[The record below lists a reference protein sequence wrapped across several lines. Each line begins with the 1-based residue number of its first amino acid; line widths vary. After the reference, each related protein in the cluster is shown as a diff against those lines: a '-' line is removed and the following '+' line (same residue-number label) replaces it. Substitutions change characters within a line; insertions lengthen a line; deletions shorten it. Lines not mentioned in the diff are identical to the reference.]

1 MCLDVFSYRL
11 VFFVL
16 FNLRECTKDQG
27 LNGSSTLGPETSM
40 LAYLDEAV
48 ASYGLQVNGSV
59 MRRALKS
66 MVNDS
71 FRLEN
76 WGALVTDIKET
87 ITKRFVTD
95 DDKVTPDEFY
105 MIMVSQVFQKMLR
118 TASSKFKPKAGMF
131 LKIFEHNFLTF

>member
-1 MCLDVFSYRL
+1 
-11 VFFVL
+11 
-16 FNLRECTKDQG
+16 
-27 LNGSSTLGPETSM
+27 M

-118 TASSKFKPKAGMF
+118 TASSKFRPKAGMF
-131 LKIFEHNFLTF
+131 LKVYLNTF